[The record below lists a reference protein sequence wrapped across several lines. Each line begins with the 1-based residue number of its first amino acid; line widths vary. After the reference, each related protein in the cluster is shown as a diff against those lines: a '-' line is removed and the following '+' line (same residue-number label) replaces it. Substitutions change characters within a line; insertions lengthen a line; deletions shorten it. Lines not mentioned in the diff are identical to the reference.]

1 MSLISSDFYRSIAR
15 VLQWSSSIVDFQVHR
30 RNKRH
35 LCNQSVHH
43 LQSKWYQSTIW
54 MFPKIGVPQNGWFII
69 ENPNKMDDLGVP
81 LFSETSICVLAITSF
96 MYQRKLIK
104 FGRVESILDTH
115 PPHSKKKQA
124 KTTNT
129 WAKYNIFPKPVF
141 KAFWRRFPY

>member
-1 MSLISSDFYRSIAR
+1 MINNMSLISSDFYRSIAR

-54 MFPKIGVPQNGWFII
+54 MFPKIGVPQNGWFIL
-69 ENPNKMDDLGVP
+69 ENPNKMDDLGVS

-104 FGRVESILDTH
+104 FGRVESILDTG
-115 PPHSKKKQA
+115 PPHSTKKTSENYKHLGKVQYIS
-124 KTTNT
+124 KTC
-129 WAKYNIFPKPVF
+129 FF
-141 KAFWRRFPY
+141 